1 MENFYVSKLVEEIM
15 EGRIVLPDF
24 QRDFVW
30 DSDHVRELVV
40 SVLGNYHIGSML
52 MLEDFRQEDCPFAIR
67 LIYGVTDIN
76 NFVQIKPVV
85 DVILDGQQR
94 ATALLYALKQP
105 DIKLKNRKN
114 PYKFYINIQKALDC
128 AWDDAVIS
136 VNTANKTELAKI
148 QSSPDNIQLTDFL
161 DPQKLLE
168 KTTRD
173 PRFDQIFRL
182 SDQFRNHHIHVIPL
196 SKDTTLDKIA
206 ETFERVNRFTVSLT
220 TFELLTARLRK
231 YGLNLPDLWRETQK
245 KYEFAKPSSDVTKA
259 SSNVDPEVVL
269 RVVSLSRGQGVK
281 RGDLLNID
289 FKDFRDDWATSCRF
303 LNIAYKRLLNHYGV
317 LSFPKW
323 VPYMSMMVPLA
334 SILRFMHTEKLDFET
349 NYSKTDRWYWTSVFH
364 NRYDEGASSK
374 QETDFK
380 ALKEWINDH
389 DKTPAF
395 INEFN
400 PIRDV
405 TLSVEK
411 QNAATYKGVMNLIVV
426 EGCLDFQTGQ
436 RPQLDEDHVQDD
448 HIFPKSIYHENRIL
462 NRTLLTTNVIKAK
475 TIPSEYF
482 QKLLQQHGNT
492 KLKKI
497 LNSHLIPDDALQYL
511 LANDMHKF
519 MQTRGK
525 AIRKK
530 IKQKVRIVS

>member
-40 SVLGNYHIGSML
+40 SVLGDYHIGSML

-76 NFVQIKPVV
+76 NSAQIRPVV

-105 DIKLKNRKN
+105 DIKLRNRKN
-114 PYKFYINIQKALDC
+114 PYKFYINIQKALNC
-128 AWDDAVIS
+128 EWDDAVIS
-136 VNTANKTELAKI
+136 VNTANKTELTKI

-168 KTTRD
+168 KTARD
-173 PRFDQIFRL
+173 PRFEQIFRL

-196 SKDTTLDKIA
+196 SKDTKLDKIA

-231 YGLNLPDLWRETQK
+231 YGLNLPDLWTETRK
-245 KYEFAKPSSDVTKA
+245 RYEFAKTRPDLPRASSDL
-259 SSNVDPEVVL
+259 DPEVVL
-269 RVVSLSRGQGVK
+269 RVLSLSRGQGTK
-281 RGDLLNID
+281 RGDLLDLD
-289 FKDFRDDWATSCRF
+289 FKDFTDDWATSCKF
-303 LNIAYKRLLNHYGV
+303 LNVAYKRLLNQYGV

-323 VPYMSMMVPLA
+323 VPYMPMMVPLA
-334 SILRFMHTEKLDFET
+334 SILRFIHTEKLDSET
-349 NYSKTDRWYWTSVFH
+349 NYTKIDQWYWTSVFH

-380 ALKEWINDH
+380 SLKAWVNDH
-389 DKTPAF
+389 DNVPDF
-395 INEFN
+395 IKEFN
-400 PIRDV
+400 PMRDV

-411 QNAATYKGVMNLIVV
+411 QNAATYKGVMNLIVT
-426 EGCLDFQTGQ
+426 EGALDFQTGQ

-448 HIFPKSIYHENRIL
+448 HIFPKSIYRENRIL

-475 TIPSEYF
+475 KLPSDYF
-482 QKLLQQHGNT
+482 QKLLQQYGET

-497 LNSHLIPDDALQYL
+497 LDSHLIPEDALPYL
-511 LANDMHKF
+511 LANKIQEFMH
-519 MQTRGK
+519 TRAK